1 MLVLT
6 KFTAEETK
14 EPRKQVPRAMVLGT
28 TFNAILMISFCICLM
43 FCIGDEEAVYN
54 SILPITDVFYSA

>member
-1 MLVLT
+1 
-6 KFTAEETK
+6 
-14 EPRKQVPRAMVLGT
+14 MVLGT